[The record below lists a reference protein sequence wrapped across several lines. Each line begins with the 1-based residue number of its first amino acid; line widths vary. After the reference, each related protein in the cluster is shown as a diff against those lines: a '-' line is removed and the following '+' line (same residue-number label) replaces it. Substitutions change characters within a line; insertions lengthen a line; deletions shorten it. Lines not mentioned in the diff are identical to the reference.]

1 MRLADDV
8 QIDGENVTQG
18 LRPRNVRRKD
28 AFPRVRRINANAPT
42 AGGNAQG

>member
-8 QIDGENVTQG
+8 LIDGENVTQG
-18 LRPRNVRRKD
+18 LRPIKVRGR
-28 AFPRVRRINANAPT
+28 AALPRVRRINASAQT